1 MTRASKITL
10 TTPKWEETLVVT
22 CIAMSGCPRLPSS
35 LEHLPPECLVLHWWW
50 KHIGR
55 PIQDRGR
62 GFESITRTSILSPAC
77 LAGQSFLDAV
87 HISYLHLTSYIYSL
101 SHDKPKILGPNLFCY
116 LGTEARS
123 GKAWVP
129 LTLFWRNFPLGGKG
143 LLFAL
148 AFPEAPFQYQKKAIE
163 KCLMAKALIVLR
175 LCFCRVRISFPLIA
189 SITTNSF
196 IEIKNPQ
203 THPGNTSEGRS
214 KIGGG
219 GLNWLLENLFQIQPV
234 RQDNPFLDAVHI
246 SYLYLTIGRSG
257 VTIDCSG

>member
-1 MTRASKITL
+1 
-10 TTPKWEETLVVT
+10 
-22 CIAMSGCPRLPSS
+22 
-35 LEHLPPECLVLHWWW
+35 
-50 KHIGR
+50 
-55 PIQDRGR
+55 
-62 GFESITRTSILSPAC
+62 
-77 LAGQSFLDAV
+77 
-87 HISYLHLTSYIYSL
+87 
-101 SHDKPKILGPNLFCY
+101 
-116 LGTEARS
+116 
-123 GKAWVP
+123 
-129 LTLFWRNFPLGGKG
+129 LGGKG

-219 GLNWLLENLFQIQPV
+219 GLN
-234 RQDNPFLDAVHI
+234 
-246 SYLYLTIGRSG
+246 
-257 VTIDCSG
+257 